1 MFTSIKCIDNYGTFE
16 SIRDIQL
23 KKNTIIFAPNGSG
36 KTTFSLIFQSLM
48 ENNADIIAKKRRFN
62 SDDGPLIKLA
72 TDLKSSAGNTE
83 CIVFSKDNWHYKF
96 DLLDNPTVVFN
107 NFYFEKN
114 NYSFRFTENEM
125 QSILGNNEN
134 LMNILSRY
142 IKLTY
147 DIYSIEKQGVDRLRE
162 PSKLQ
167 QLKKKLSKIKCKNE
181 EVFNTFDKFVVNFK
195 DKVNEYLEKYM
206 MGIYINETK
215 LRYFREVGRQN
226 AFSIIFSLTIRDYQG
241 TLDTRSLTSFDYILS
256 EGNKNAIAV
265 CSFLA
270 KLDLVPISNNLNVVV
285 DDPFTSF
292 DMTRKDVTIQ
302 LLTSA
307 SQKVSQFILLT
318 HDSLFGEEIYERLVK
333 LGKKEE
339 TTTIELYN
347 TGNNVVIREVDF
359 YTINLSPFV
368 KNLEILND
376 YVMNGSRDEY
386 HDRLV
391 YSTLRVTLEGIF
403 RIKYYKYNSKE
414 VWLNSYIKFI
424 EASEENGKYREMYR
438 LKPLLTDL
446 KLVINYSNSPH
457 HDNSYR
463 GTNNVIYS
471 ERLMEMTKKTLELVY
486 KI

>member
-1 MFTSIKCIDNYGTFE
+1 MFTEIKCIANYGTFK
-16 SIRDIQL
+16 SVKDIQL
-23 KKNTIIFAPNGSG
+23 KKNTIIYAPNGSG

-72 TDLKSSAGNTE
+72 TDLKSSGGKTE
-83 CIVFSKDNWHYKF
+83 CIAFSKDNWHYQF

-107 NFYFEKN
+107 NFYSEKN
-114 NYSFRFTENEM
+114 NYCFRFTENEM
-125 QSILGNNEN
+125 QSILGNHEN

-167 QLKKKLSKIKCKNE
+167 RLKKELSKIKCKNE

-206 MGIYINETK
+206 MGIYINETE
-215 LRYFREVGRQN
+215 LIYFREVGRQN

-270 KLDLVPISNNLNVVV
+270 KLDLVPISNNLNIVV

-292 DMTRKDVTIQ
+292 DMSRKDVTIQ
-302 LLTSA
+302 LLISA

-318 HDSLFGEEIYERLVK
+318 HDSLFGEEIYESLVK

-339 TTTIELYN
+339 TATVELYN
-347 TGNNVVIREVDF
+347 AGDDVRIKDVDF
-359 YTINLSPFV
+359 YALNLSPFV
-368 KNLEILND
+368 KNLELLND
-376 YVMNGSRDEY
+376 YVMNGSKDE
-386 HDRLV
+386 HHNRLV
-391 YSTLRVTLEGIF
+391 YSTLRIALEGIF

-414 VWLNSYIKFI
+414 VWLNTYIKFI
-424 EASEENGKYREMYR
+424 EASEEKGKYKELYR
-438 LKPLLTDL
+438 LKSMLPDL
-446 KLVINYSNSPH
+446 KMVLNYSNPPH

-463 GTNNVIYS
+463 GANPVITPDQ
-471 ERLMEMTKKTLELVY
+471 LMEMTKKTLELIY

>member
-48 ENNADIIAKKRRFN
+48 ENNVDIIYKKKRFGSNGRT
-62 SDDGPLIKLA
+62 LIKLA
-72 TDLKSSAGNTE
+72 TDLKTTKGETE
-83 CIVFSKDNWHYKF
+83 YIAFSDHKWHYNF
-96 DLLDNPTVVFN
+96 DLLKNPTIVFN
-107 NFYFEKN
+107 NFYSEKN
-114 NYSFRFTENEM
+114 NYCFRFTENEM
-125 QSILGNNEN
+125 KSIFGNHNN
-134 LMNILSRY
+134 LMKILSRY
-142 IKLTY
+142 IKINS
-147 DIYSIEKQGVDRLRE
+147 DIYSIKRRGLEKLKRLD
-162 PSKLQ
+162 KLQ
-167 QLKKKLSKIKCKNE
+167 KLKEELSKIERENGPLFHSFENFVEKFKN
-181 EVFNTFDKFVVNFK
+181 
-195 DKVNEYLEKYM
+195 KVNEYLGNYM
-206 MGIYINETK
+206 MGLYINETK
-215 LRYFREVGRQN
+215 LVYFREVSGQK
-226 AFSIIFSLTIRDYQG
+226 AFSIIFSLNINDYQG

-292 DMTRKDVTIQ
+292 DITRKDVTIQ

-359 YTINLSPFV
+359 YTVNLSPFV

-424 EASEENGKYREMYR
+424 EASEENGKYREMFR

-446 KLVINYSNSPH
+446 KLVMNYSNSPH

-463 GTNNVIYS
+463 GTTNVIYS